1 LPSALQHHWPFGVFV
16 SYTSIEVIIMANK
29 PDWLQA
35 LLSVLAAFFGVQS
48 ERNREHDFS
57 QGRPLHYV
65 LAGLLLALVFV
76 LGVILLVRWV
86 LSLAGV

>member
-1 LPSALQHHWPFGVFV
+1 
-16 SYTSIEVIIMANK
+16 MANK

-35 LLSVLAAFFGVQS
+35 LLSVLQHFFGVQS
-48 ERNREHDFS
+48 ERNREHDFG

-65 LAGLLLALVFV
+65 LAGLLLAT
-76 LGVILLVRWV
+76 GVCVGCILLVRWV

>member
-1 LPSALQHHWPFGVFV
+1 
-16 SYTSIEVIIMANK
+16 MAHK

-48 ERNREHDFS
+48 ERNREQDFAK
-57 QGRPLHYV
+57 GRPLYFV

-86 LSLAGV
+86 LSIAGV